1 MKSCYGKSIR
11 FGDMYMLIYG
21 QTWYLTY
28 GFIPYDSNNRQID
41 TYSLNIAKKNKYII
55 RNTKINQIVNLKKY
69 IYKYEKN
76 EYEINRIIKIIDDM
90 QNQNISE
97 FFKMLL
103 SKYDETSC
111 SLFYNIY
118 LKIMADLN
126 IVSMHGKSYYM
137 KL

>member
-1 MKSCYGKSIR
+1 
-11 FGDMYMLIYG
+11 MLIYG

-28 GFIPYDSNNRQID
+28 RFIPYDSNNRQID

-55 RNTKINQIVNLKKY
+55 RNTKINEIVNLKKY
-69 IYKYEKN
+69 IYKYCN
-76 EYEINRIIKIIDDM
+76 NQHEINRIIKIIDDM